1 MDFNQVILLGR
12 VDSGVEC
19 FTTQGGVELASFTLA
34 TSTGWKDKQTGEWK
48 KNVQWH
54 HVTTYQPLFVSLLR
68 SRCKKG
74 MRVFIQA
81 QMSYRAYRRPGE
93 ATPRVS
99 ADVKI
104 GPGDTLIFLDTDG
117 KEVDIDQITK
127 LSDIVSVAPISEP
140 MGSLVRE

>member
-1 MDFNQVILLGR
+1 MDFNQVTLLGR
-12 VDSGVEC
+12 VDRGVEC
-19 FTTQGGVELASFTLA
+19 FTSQGGVEIASFTLA
-34 TSTGWKDKQTGEWK
+34 TSTGWKDRQTGEWK

-54 HVTTYQPLFVSLLR
+54 HITTYQPLFVSLLR

-81 QMSYRAYRRPGE
+81 QMSYRGYRRPGE

-104 GPGDTLIFLDTDG
+104 GPGDTLIFLDPDG
-117 KEVDIDQITK
+117 KEMDIDQMTK
-127 LSDIVSVAPISEP
+127 PAHTVAVAPVSSS
-140 MGSLVRE
+140 MDGLLR